1 MTVKEEK
8 KQGGEV
14 SKPKMQVENPFQG
27 LVWRLLMVNTL
38 SCGLEA
44 CMAAG
49 TVYIPPLLLQAG
61 MEERYMTMVLGKWM
75 DHSLWFSMESR
86 PPIEQDTEP
95 QSLPMV

>member
-1 MTVKEEK
+1 MK
-8 KQGGEV
+8 
-14 SKPKMQVENPFQG
+14 KPKMQAEKSSPG

-61 MEERYMTMVLGKWM
+61 MEERYMTMVLGKWINHA
-75 DHSLWFSMESR
+75 HS
-86 PPIEQDTEP
+86 
-95 QSLPMV
+95 